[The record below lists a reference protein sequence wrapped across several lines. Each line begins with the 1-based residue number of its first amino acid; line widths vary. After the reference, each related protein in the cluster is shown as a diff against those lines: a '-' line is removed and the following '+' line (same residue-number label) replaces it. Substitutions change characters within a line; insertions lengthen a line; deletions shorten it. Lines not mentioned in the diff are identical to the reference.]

1 MRRMGKLFRKSR
13 MMRQQLTKKQAETIT
28 GMVTLVTLPVISF
41 YLMEFYGHN
50 PFEEVRP
57 WAQFFNII
65 LFELVAWILAC
76 LTGRIRFALRIELIT
91 AMIYGLANTYVVR
104 FRNNPIVPWDIFSIR
119 TAASVASNYDF
130 KPDLRMV
137 TVTVIFLVLIVLL
150 HFVKSDWKS
159 LGIWKR
165 LVPAVLFGV
174 VLSLFV
180 NTLQDEEFQTSHRL
194 YPFLFTPA
202 YMTQVNG
209 MAVTFAM
216 DLAYVS
222 VEKPAGYDAEKEQE
236 LLNSYEK
243 GKAVSKEELP
253 NIIVVM
259 NESFSDLA
267 VLGDF
272 ETNEDYMP
280 FFHSLQEG
288 KENTITGYL
297 NVSVCGGNTANTEF
311 EFLTGDSMAFLPQ
324 GSIPYQQYITE
335 ELPALPAYLASL
347 GYQTVAT
354 HPYYADG
361 WDRDTIYPLLG
372 FSDSIFK
379 DEYYGAQY
387 VRKYV
392 SDDSCADKIIEL
404 YENKEKETPLFVF
417 NVTMQ
422 NHGGYT
428 DLYDN
433 FTPDITV
440 DGTDSVALNQYLS
453 LIKLSDEA
461 LEKLIHYFESAD
473 EKTVIV
479 FFGDHQ
485 PNDTVAAPILRLN
498 GLQPSELTEEEQ
510 KLRYEVPYL
519 VWANYD
525 IEEASQKDTSANY
538 LAAEVLKTAGI
549 PTDAYE
555 SYLLKLK
562 EQYPVISAMRVI
574 KKDGTDTN
582 RSGLKEELNEYQ
594 RLQYYQLFDWK
605 KED

>member
-1 MRRMGKLFRKSR
+1 
-13 MMRQQLTKKQAETIT
+13 
-28 GMVTLVTLPVISF
+28 
-41 YLMEFYGHN
+41 
-50 PFEEVRP
+50 
-57 WAQFFNII
+57 
-65 LFELVAWILAC
+65 
-76 LTGRIRFALRIELIT
+76 
-91 AMIYGLANTYVVR
+91 
-104 FRNNPIVPWDIFSIR
+104 
-119 TAASVASNYDF
+119 
-130 KPDLRMV
+130 
-137 TVTVIFLVLIVLL
+137 
-150 HFVKSDWKS
+150 
-159 LGIWKR
+159 
-165 LVPAVLFGV
+165 
-174 VLSLFV
+174 
-180 NTLQDEEFQTSHRL
+180 
-194 YPFLFTPA
+194 
-202 YMTQVNG
+202 
-209 MAVTFAM
+209 
-216 DLAYVS
+216 
-222 VEKPAGYDAEKEQE
+222 
-236 LLNSYEK
+236 
-243 GKAVSKEELP
+243 
-253 NIIVVM
+253 M

>member
-1 MRRMGKLFRKSR
+1 
-13 MMRQQLTKKQAETIT
+13 MRQQLTKKQAETIT

-104 FRNNPIVPWDIFSIR
+104 FRNNPIVPWDIFSLR

-137 TVTVIFLVLIVLL
+137 IVTAIFLVLIVLL
-150 HFVKSDWKS
+150 HFVKSDWKP

-165 LVPAVLFGV
+165 LVLLVLFGV

-180 NTLQDEEFQTSHRL
+180 NTLQDEDFQTSHRL

-216 DLAYVS
+216 DLAYIS

-243 GKAVSKEELP
+243 EKEVSKEELP

-288 KENTITGYL
+288 KENAITGYL

-311 EFLTGDSMAFLPQ
+311 EFLTGNSMAFLPQ

-422 NHGGYT
+422 NHGGYS

-440 DGTDSVALNQYLS
+440 DGTDSVELNQYLS
-453 LIKLSDEA
+453 LIKLSDKA
-461 LEKLIHYFESAD
+461 LEKLIRYFESAD
-473 EKTVIV
+473 EKTIIV

-498 GLQPSELTEEEQ
+498 GLQPSKLTEEEQ

-525 IEEASQKDTSANY
+525 IEEASGKDTSTNY

-594 RLQYYQLFDWK
+594 KLQYYQLFDWK
-605 KED
+605 KKD